1 MCRSKV
7 EKEEVFI
14 TQNASGGSNSATI
27 QEYHLSNISI
37 VLIVMCTMIGIAGL
51 YAVYRLYRN
60 CHHTW
65 IRNEFLTQQLMRS
78 FRRPEGRVVY
88 EGHQRQLMQSCEH
101 RQQPCRQEPVIKVP
115 DQC

>member
-37 VLIVMCTMIGIAGL
+37 VLIVMCT
-51 YAVYRLYRN
+51 YDWN
-60 CHHTW
+60 CW
-65 IRNEFLTQQLMRS
+65 FICSLQ
-78 FRRPEGRVVY
+78 
-88 EGHQRQLMQSCEH
+88 
-101 RQQPCRQEPVIKVP
+101 II
-115 DQC
+115 